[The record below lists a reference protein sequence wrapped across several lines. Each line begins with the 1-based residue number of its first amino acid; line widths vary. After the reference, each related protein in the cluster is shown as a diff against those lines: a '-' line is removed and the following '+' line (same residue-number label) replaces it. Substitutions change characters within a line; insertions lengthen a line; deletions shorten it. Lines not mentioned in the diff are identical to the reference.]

1 MLVMIRSLKVTRHSQ
16 DLSLYLENYIPLTY
30 KAEKVISSETIRE
43 YVTVLVHMT
52 HKTQIIIVS
61 RILI

>member
-1 MLVMIRSLKVTRHSQ
+1 MLVMIRSLQVTRHSQ
-16 DLSLYLENYIPLTY
+16 DLSLYLENYITLTY
-30 KAEKVISSETIRE
+30 KAEKVISFETITG

-52 HKTQIIIVS
+52 HKIQIIIVS

>member
-1 MLVMIRSLKVTRHSQ
+1 MLVMDDNVTRHSQ
-16 DLSLYLENYIPLTY
+16 DLSLHLENYIPLTY